1 MLTNINLRH
10 LRAFLVVARRQSFTK
25 AATELRVAPS
35 ALTET
40 IKQLE
45 QDTGVRL
52 FDRTTRRVELTELGA
67 RMHGEAQ
74 EIVQRFSRCMAEMR
88 AYGGLAKGGVRAVS
102 VPSLLSHL
110 LIPCVRDFRAA
121 YPGIQV
127 SLWQENARDVA
138 RRIQMGEADF
148 GLGEEWEPLESLHY
162 HPLVSDRF
170 GLACHRD
177 HRLAGRPD
185 IALSDLQG
193 EDIIT
198 LTWHSGV
205 RAALESA
212 PDLPAD
218 LLSTGLETNNIVTL
232 MMMVRQGLGCA
243 LMPELAARVELHDSL
258 AFVPLRDLDMTR
270 RLFLITR
277 KAHSLSPAAQAL
289 AERVIANAASVS
301 IEDAPSGDSLRQGHG

>member
-10 LRAFLVVARRQSFTK
+10 LRAFLAVARRQSFTK
-25 AATELRVAPS
+25 AAAELRVAPS

-52 FDRTTRRVELTELGA
+52 FDRTTRRVELTALGA
-67 RMHGEAQ
+67 RLAVEAE
-74 EIVQRFSRCMAEMR
+74 EIVQRFGRCMAEMR

-110 LIPCVRDFRAA
+110 LIPCVRGLRET
-121 YPGIQV
+121 YPEIQV

-148 GLGEEWEPLESLHY
+148 GLGEEWEPLDALHY
-162 HPLVSDRF
+162 EPLLTDRF
-170 GLACHRD
+170 GLACRRD
-177 HRLAGRPD
+177 HPLAGRTSL
-185 IALSDLQG
+185 ALADLAGQ
-193 EDIIT
+193 DIIT

-205 RAALESA
+205 REALETA
-212 PDLPAD
+212 PDLPPD
-218 LLSTGLETNNIVTL
+218 LLRSGLETNNIVTL

-243 LMPELAARVELHDSL
+243 LMPELAARVEFHEALH
-258 AFVPLRDLDMTR
+258 FIPLRDLEMTR
-270 RLFLITR
+270 RLYLITR
-277 KAHSLSPAAQAL
+277 RHHSLSPAAAAL
-289 AERVIANAASVS
+289 AGNVVRRAAEQPVAV
-301 IEDAPSGDSLRQGHG
+301 DRQGVRSQ